1 MDTRAQAEQ
10 QDAGRG
16 TTVMLVAADSD
27 GALARRI
34 ATVRRAVQHAAAP
47 KGSSHPAAKRL
58 LGVLARQVALA
69 RGRAAIGAVVATV
82 AARGRLQRTR
92 RRGGRRR
99 DHWHSAAP
107 APRGQVN
114 SLAVAR
120 LAGGGSRLQQALR
133 LAAAR
138 ALRAELARRCSRCHR
153 KHGDSRPPRNAHG
166 KGAGL
171 VCLCWWLEKA
181 VGSRAG
187 AAAALPPPAARAAR
201 QRLAVAPRCQW
212 VTNKTRKIT
221 AIQARISSAQEI
233 ILSANP

>member
-1 MDTRAQAEQ
+1 
-10 QDAGRG
+10 
-16 TTVMLVAADSD
+16 MLVAADSD

-120 LAGGGSRLQQALR
+120 LAGGGRLQQTLR
-133 LAAAR
+133 LSAAR
-138 ALRAELARRCSRCHR
+138 ASALRAELARRCSRCHR

-187 AAAALPPPAARAAR
+187 AAAALPPPAAVPRGSPWRRGGGHYWRRSYRASQALDPPFLHTSPFNGANAR
-201 QRLAVAPRCQW
+201 
-212 VTNKTRKIT
+212 
-221 AIQARISSAQEI
+221 S
-233 ILSANP
+233 ILLLQHIPV